1 MHQQQL
7 QLWRSWAAGEI
18 DDDDAQA
25 AAEAVH
31 AWKRAGQGRPARP
44 QNAPAGFSESWRG
57 IRATRRAADW
67 RRDLARG
74 LEYALGQT
82 PEQAEE
88 LIAEYERRE
97 QEGLDFLRIR
107 PESTFAEAPVI
118 NLDRNARIRLAA
130 KFRAVARRSW
140 QLKQPGRHRGIIT
153 RTAAEVFLALLY
165 LAEKYHRVFPS
176 LEGLRHLAMCCRQSV
191 VTALADLERLGF
203 ITRIRRIRRVMT
215 PLGFTTRQITNA
227 YDVHEPRS
235 GLGLLAMGL
244 FTTESS
250 IWTPSAAKFLFNY
263 KRPDGFAAADST
275 ASNRMAMPH
284 GRLGDTQ

>member
-1 MHQQQL
+1 MQQQL

-31 AWKRAGQGRPARP
+31 ARKRAGQGRPDRP
-44 QNAPAGFSESWRG
+44 QNAPAGFSESRRG

-67 RRDLARG
+67 RRNLARG

-97 QEGLDFLRIR
+97 QEGPDFLRIR

-118 NLDRNARIRLAA
+118 NLDRNARIRLAG

-140 QLKQPGRHRGIIT
+140 QLKQPGKHRGVIT
-153 RTAAEVFLALLY
+153 RTAAEVFLSLLY

-176 LEGLRHLAMCCRQSV
+176 LEGLKHLAMCCRQSV

-227 YDVHEPRS
+227 YDVHEPKA

-244 FTTESS
+244 FATESNS
-250 IWTPSAAKFLFNY
+250 WTPSGANFH
-263 KRPDGFAAADST
+263 
-275 ASNRMAMPH
+275 SNRGSDDWSAPPDKPPKYSE
-284 GRLGDTQ
+284 RSDASSPLAAPE